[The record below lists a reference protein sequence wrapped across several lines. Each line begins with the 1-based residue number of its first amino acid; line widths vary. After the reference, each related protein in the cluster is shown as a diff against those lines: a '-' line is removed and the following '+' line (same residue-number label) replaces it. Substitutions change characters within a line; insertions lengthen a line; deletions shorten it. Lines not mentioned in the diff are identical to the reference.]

1 LELFEAYQG
10 HAYLDIHVHVKQPAI
25 QVQLVKQKYLLKNRR
40 TPFK

>member
-10 HAYLDIHVHVKQPAI
+10 HAYLDIHVKQPAI